1 MNTAAIQC
9 LPLADAGF
17 VVRELVDVIR
27 RNRDHLSEI
36 DAAIGDGDHG
46 INMSK
51 GFGQCGARLDARGAT
66 SLPDALDVLSTALM
80 DGIGGSMGPLYGSF
94 FMDFAAPLKGRDT
107 LDAALFGEA
116 LAAGFAGV
124 QAISDAKIGDKT
136 LIDTLAPAAA
146 AFHEA
151 LRAGDDFRHA
161 LAAMSAAAERGKEST
176 RWLQARV
183 GRASRLGERSV
194 GTLDA
199 GAASCCLI
207 LCGLASSIGA
217 RLN

>member
-80 DGIGGSMGPLYGSF
+80 DGIA
-94 FMDFAAPLKGRDT
+94 D
-107 LDAALFGEA
+107 
-116 LAAGFAGV
+116 
-124 QAISDAKIGDKT
+124 
-136 LIDTLAPAAA
+136 
-146 AFHEA
+146 
-151 LRAGDDFRHA
+151 
-161 LAAMSAAAERGKEST
+161 
-176 RWLQARV
+176 RWARC
-183 GRASRLGERSV
+183 
-194 GTLDA
+194 T
-199 GAASCCLI
+199 AASSWI
-207 LCGLASSIGA
+207 SP
-217 RLN
+217 RR